1 MASLP
6 NGRHL
11 FRREPGYES
20 ARRAT
25 VWNQRVPDRFPDVIV
40 QAVDADDVVATLRYV
55 KANGNRVSIKSG
67 GHSWAA
73 NHLRDEAVC
82 LDKPAN

>member
-6 NGRHL
+6 NGPHL
-11 FRREPGYES
+11 FRGEPGYES
-20 ARRAT
+20 ARRST
-25 VWNQRVPDRFPDVIV
+25 VWNQRVPDRFHDVIV
-40 QAVDADDVVATLRYV
+40 LAVDADDAVATLRYA
-55 KANGNRVSIKSG
+55 KANGKRVSIKSG

-82 LDKPAN
+82 LDKLAN